1 MHNALSLNGAITNE
15 SQNAELVV
23 LNMPLPPSNYDPG
36 KNSEKNSKKFSK
48 ISSSRGVIHGVFGGA
63 DGWN

>member
-23 LNMPLPPSNYDPG
+23 LNMPLPPSSSDPG
-36 KNSEKNSKKFSK
+36 NVNFPWRPRPQLETFPYFRFFSK
-48 ISSSRGVIHGVFGGA
+48 
-63 DGWN
+63 

>member
-36 KNSEKNSKKFSK
+36 KNSEKNSKKIQK
-48 ISSSRGVIHGVFGGA
+48 IFQKLY
-63 DGWN
+63 